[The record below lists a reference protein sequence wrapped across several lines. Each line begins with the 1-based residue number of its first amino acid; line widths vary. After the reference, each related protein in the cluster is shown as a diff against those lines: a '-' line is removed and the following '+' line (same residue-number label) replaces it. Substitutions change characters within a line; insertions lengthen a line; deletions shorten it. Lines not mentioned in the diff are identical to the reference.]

1 MNGLCKDGNEII
13 IAAKDLQKLADLL
26 DEWLNGDESTF
37 VMLGGKDTP
46 SIRNLVAMIDERESQ
61 AALQAIDGGLQQ
73 IVLARNQ
80 VIEMRNEIRR
90 MFTQME
96 GIHLLRRIGIPSIES
111 WRSVFLKASLE
122 Q

>member
-73 IVLARNQ
+73 IVR
-80 VIEMRNEIRR
+80 I
-90 MFTQME
+90 
-96 GIHLLRRIGIPSIES
+96 IHLLRRIGIPSIES